1 MDALKRAMVVGL
13 SAGLL
18 VAGSSSSMAAFEIK
32 KVKPEVK
39 PEPIEVPE
47 AKAVFDE
54 SEFSMWVDNSY
65 KSVITYGDAPR
76 LAEAPTY
83 GDKMPL
89 SDALKVLAPDEW
101 KVMRSKSL
109 DLEGRVAVSWDLE
122 KATWV
127 DALANLGERHGL
139 QFHVDFDRKQV
150 FVKNGRKMIFDR
162 PEQIGIEETY
172 PSATASR
179 VFDKNGN
186 PDEITSIQ
194 RVSTKSFVNLNDES
208 PDQSVFTLKKGES
221 AERALQD
228 LALIFG
234 YEKFH
239 WLLVEQNVP
248 QTQTYVG
255 DANHIMGQVVSGFS
269 GRLCLYE
276 ADKVAAVI
284 PRNMECPINE

>member
-18 VAGSSSSMAAFEIK
+18 FAGSSSSMAAFEIK
-32 KVKPEVK
+32 KSKMPVQ
-39 PEPIEVPE
+39 EP
-47 AKAVFDE
+47 AKAAAVFDE

-65 KSVITYGDAPR
+65 KSVITYGEVPS
-76 LAEAPTY
+76 LNEAPSY

-101 KVMRSKSL
+101 KVMRAKDL
-109 DLEGRVAVSWDLE
+109 DLEGRLAVSWDLQ

-139 QFHVDFDRKQV
+139 QFHIDFNRKQV
-150 FVKNGRKMIFDR
+150 FVKNGRKLVFDR

-179 VFDKNGN
+179 VFDKHGN
-186 PDEITSIQ
+186 VEEIVAHQ
-194 RVSTKSFVNLNDES
+194 RVSTKSYVNLNDEN

-221 AERALQD
+221 AKLALED

-239 WLLVEQNVP
+239 WLMVDQRVS
-248 QTQTYVG
+248 QTQTYIG
-255 DANHIMGQVVSGFS
+255 DAHHIMGQVVSGFS
-269 GRLCLYE
+269 GRMCLYE

-284 PRNMECPINE
+284 PRNMECPTNAKN